1 MSASGVGLLI
11 EGPGGVPQLVV
22 RRAGTA
28 AGAPA
33 EWSIQTFGAPSAMHP
48 DYSMAALQA
57 YWPGVQ
63 FASLSTGGDISPDVD
78 ATGKLI
84 MNNIWYA
91 FDITVDAQT
100 TGKENSL
107 IRHQLSNTGAQT
119 GTIYSYYVEGS
130 SGIAA
135 TYADTV
141 MFEQVPAQIGL
152 PATTHL
158 RGLDWGIGVI
168 SSNADGGGAPMFPY
182 SDRLFFTVTD
192 WWADN
197 HATQLVD
204 NPWTSVPEP
213 VSAAT
218 IYRMDWVQVSSTEW
232 DWSEPVI
239 AVSYSE
245 LGLDPLVDE
254 IDALSFYSRGL
265 TDRVVFSTNPY
276 LTPLA
281 QARNEILVFERERQ
295 GSPVTL
301 QTTCVT
307 TALKTPSNVTVSNKF
322 GLRDRGPSQG
332 DPDNVIGG
340 CGRDPEAS
348 GDHNRAVGIPTYLI
362 PLTPENDLGVSV
374 VRTLTVPSDSSNPS
388 VEQLACEAV
397 GIDLEGY
404 VQGEAW
410 LFVGISDVPQV
421 PLQYNVPFWTN
432 WGTQPIT
439 LSTHSVSWN
448 FPADL
453 PTPPGATTLVH
464 FAVLV
469 LGSNGTGPPVLV
481 QQSATSVI
489 QY

>member
-1 MSASGVGLLI
+1 MSASGAGLLI
-11 EGPGGVPQLVV
+11 DGPGGSPQLVV

-28 AGAPA
+28 TGAPA
-33 EWSIQTFGAPSAMHP
+33 EWSIQTFGAPTGTHP
-48 DYSMAALQA
+48 DYSMAALQDH
-57 YWPGVQ
+57 WPGVQ
-63 FASLSTGGDISPDVD
+63 FSSLSTGGDISPDVD
-78 ATGKLI
+78 TTGTLN
-84 MNNIWYA
+84 MTNIWYA
-91 FDITVDAQT
+91 FDITVDSQT
-100 TGKENSL
+100 IGEETSL
-107 IRHQLSNTGAQT
+107 IRQQLSNTGAQT

-135 TYADTV
+135 TYADSV
-141 MFEQVPAQIGL
+141 MFEQVPSQVGL

-192 WWADN
+192 GWANDN
-197 HATQLVD
+197 AELVVD
-204 NPWTSVPEP
+204 NPWTGGQEL

-218 IYRMDWVQVSSTEW
+218 IYRMNWVQVSPTEW
-232 DWSEPVI
+232 TWSEPVI
-239 AVSYSE
+239 AVSFSE
-245 LGLDPLVDE
+245 LGLHPLIDE

-295 GSPVTL
+295 GTPVIL
-301 QTTCVT
+301 VTTCAT
-307 TALKTPSNVTVSNKF
+307 TALKTPNNATVSSKL
-322 GLRDRGPSQG
+322 GLRDRGVAGG

-397 GIDLEGY
+397 GIDLQGY

-439 LSTHSVSWN
+439 PSTNSVSWN

-453 PTPPGATTLVH
+453 STPPGAITLVH